1 MKCSKTRAKLLDY
14 VYGELEPQE
23 AVRVEQHVSE
33 CADCADALRELEF
46 TRKVFRNAEARVPSN
61 HAVESLCRAA
71 ADAPW
76 LKEPQEKKRRIIPLF
91 SAEVLRPF
99 LAGAASVMILI
110 GMATWIFQPRFT
122 EGKIQPQLQD
132 QNVIALN
139 PAMERNLITQA
150 SMEKDWNNPDRVVEV
165 LLQSSRQREAAMRTS
180 LNLVLP
186 AMLKP
191 DDPRAPLCIFKAAD
205 TLYQN
210 ECPYEAFLLY
220 RHLDGKY
227 GDFER
232 NYEVSRRLGD
242 ILSKY
247 GRTKGQADKYY
258 DKAEKQWIERDS
270 GEDA

>member
-1 MKCSKTRAKLLDY
+1 MKCSKIREKLLDY

-23 AVRVEQHVSE
+23 AVRVEQHIDE
-33 CADCADALRELEF
+33 CAECADALRELEF

-61 HAVESLCRAA
+61 HTVENLCRAA

-99 LAGAASVMILI
+99 LAGAACVMILI
-110 GMATWIFQPRFT
+110 GMATWIFRPFHT
-122 EGKIQPQLQD
+122 GEITPSEN
-132 QNVIALN
+132 QNVVALDPN
-139 PAMERNLITQA
+139 IERDLIVRA
-150 SMEKDWNNPDRVVEV
+150 STESDWNNPDRVVEV
-165 LLQSSRQREAAMRTS
+165 LLRSSRQREAAMRTS

-186 AMLKP
+186 VMLKP

-205 TLYQN
+205 ILYRN
-210 ECPYEAFLLY
+210 DCPYEAFLLY

-247 GRTKGQADKYY
+247 GGTKGQADKYY
-258 DKAEKQWIERDS
+258 DKEKKQRIERDS